1 MSKIPVKDVTPKNET
16 QSLYAKREKIY
27 MREIKGVFQ
36 RLRKWLL
43 WLLMIAYYGVA
54 WLSWDGRQAVL
65 FDLPARQFHIFS
77 ITFWPQDFMLLAW
90 ILIICAFGL
99 FTVTNLAGRIWCGYA
114 CPQTSW
120 AFLFMWIEEKVEGS
134 RNARIKLDQQP
145 NSLEKIRK
153 KGLKHLLW
161 ILLGLWTSFTFVGY
175 FMPIRDL
182 LPQILDFSLNGWASF
197 WILFM
202 GGMTYM
208 NAGWLREQVCIYM
221 CPYARFQSVMYDK
234 DTYAVAYDFNRGEPR
249 GVRSK
254 KQTEEESQALGD
266 CVDCSLCVQVC
277 PVGID
282 IRDGLQYQCIGCALC
297 IDACDSVME
306 KIDLPK
312 GLIRYAT
319 EEELEGGKT
328 HLVRPRLIGYLTVM
342 LIMVLAFSYV
352 LLSRMPFK
360 LEVERGRGALY
371 QLTVN
376 DTVTNGYTLKLIN
389 MSQAPHAYTLSVE
402 SVDGSLSQLK
412 MDAPTSYQL
421 NVNELREVPVTLEIN
436 PEQEPALKSRNEII
450 FVVRDKETGEIV
462 KQAKNAFMAPLN

>member
-1 MSKIPVKDVTPKNET
+1 MSNIPVKDVTPKNET

-43 WLLMIAYYGVA
+43 WALMAAYYGVA
-54 WLSWDGRQAVL
+54 WLSWEGRQAVL
-65 FDLPARQFHIFS
+65 FDLPARQFHIFG

-120 AFLFMWIEEKVEGS
+120 TFLYMWIEEKIEGT

-145 NSLEKIRK
+145 LNLEKIRK

-161 ILLGLWTSFTFVGY
+161 ILLGLWTAFTFVGY
-175 FMPIRDL
+175 FMPIRDII
-182 LPQILDFSLNGWASF
+182 PQIFDLSLNGWASF
-197 WILFM
+197 WIVFM

-249 GVRSK
+249 GPRSK
-254 KQTEEESQALGD
+254 KQSEEELKAQGD

-328 HLVRPRLIGYLTVM
+328 HLIRPRLIGYLTVM

-352 LLSRMPFK
+352 LLSRTPFK

-389 MSQAPHAYTLSVE
+389 MSQAPKAYTLSVE
-402 SVDGSLSQLK
+402 SADGSLSQLK

-436 PEQEPALKSRNEII
+436 PEQEPALKSRNEIR
-450 FVVRDKETGEIV
+450 FVVRDQETGEIV